1 MCGGEG
7 RWIMSMNLLLEHL
20 LHKVH
25 TSSSS
30 GRHHII
36 ISLPEKRN
44 AKAKKKEAGK
54 TGKDLN

>member
-20 LHKVH
+20 LHKV
-25 TSSSS
+25 
-30 GRHHII
+30 
-36 ISLPEKRN
+36 ISPLEKRN

-54 TGKDLN
+54 EGRKERI

>member
-7 RWIMSMNLLLEHL
+7 RWIMCMNLLLEHV

-25 TSSSS
+25 TSSC
-30 GRHHII
+30 GRRQII
-36 ISLPEKRN
+36 ISPLEKRN

-54 TGKDLN
+54 EGRKETT